1 MAYQK
6 TPSHLWKKSTGL
18 YHFKLGIPAPLQKHY
33 PSDTPGKFKTHIVES
48 LHTHNRGEALKLKEP
63 LLVKYREEFKR
74 LSSGVTTKAINPAQA
89 RVPVLRAAM
98 AEVLGSPDQY
108 GHEDDVTA
116 LVLYDAMEQVS
127 KDIEKQE
134 GRGAADLA
142 MRKMANPGRATLKE
156 ALALFTAQSENK
168 AQTVDTYEKAMR
180 ELLAFLKVDD
190 CFPEDVT
197 DAKAVAYVDMLN
209 AGPLSRSV
217 KVKRISGVHQVWLH
231 MRRRG
236 WPTSP
241 WSDHKLT
248 EPAKKRAQAPA
259 PDASGAPGTNDDEN
273 EDVRPFT
280 EAEAIKIFALPA
292 PSDKRKRT
300 YTRPLFRELYA
311 LGFITGMRLN
321 EIVSLRPMDIS
332 TLGDGWRVVSIP
344 KEVAKKKAS
353 IRRIPVCHPVAVAIL
368 DARLANQDN
377 VKGRLYS
384 ECTPGGPDKKPSWQV
399 SKAMSIERLS
409 PERLGFTSEVNF
421 HSTRRSFATLLENQ
435 SSSESVAQ
443 SRYIGH
449 AVGTMM
455 HDTYSGGAGIEKLK
469 SVVAGLRY
477 SEGLEEAL
485 KLAAPVASKDA
496 QSAP

>member
-63 LLVKYREEFKR
+63 LLVKYRGEFKR

-89 RVPVLRAAM
+89 RVPMLRAAM
-98 AEVLGSPDQY
+98 AEVLSTDTDHAG
-108 GHEDDVTA
+108 EDDVTM
-116 LVLYDAMEQVS
+116 LVLHDAMEQAAR
-127 KDIEKQE
+127 DIDKEE
-134 GRGAADLA
+134 GREAADLA
-142 MRKMANPGRATLKE
+142 LRKMANPGRATLRE
-156 ALALFTAQSENK
+156 ALKQFMAQSENK
-168 AQTVDTYEKAMR
+168 AQTVNTYDKAMR

-190 CFPEDVT
+190 CLPEDVT

-209 AGPLSRSV
+209 AGPLSKSV
-217 KVKRISGVHQVWLH
+217 KVKRIGGVHQVWLN

-236 WPTSP
+236 WPISP

-248 EPAKKRAQAPA
+248 EPAKKRSKALDADA
-259 PDASGAPGTNDDEN
+259 SREPDADSEEG

-280 EAEAIKIFALPA
+280 DAEAIKIFTLPA
-292 PSDKRKRT
+292 PSDKRRRT

-321 EIVSLRPMDIS
+321 EIVSLRPIDI
-332 TLGDGWRVVSIP
+332 TVLEEGWRVVNIP

-353 IRRIPVCHPVAVAIL
+353 IRKIPVCHPVAVAII
-368 DARLANQDN
+368 DARLEKQADS
-377 VKGRLYS
+377 KGRLYS
-384 ECTPGGPDKKPSWQV
+384 ECAPGGPDEKPSWHV

-409 PERLGFTSEVNF
+409 PSRLGFGSEVNF
-421 HSTRRSFATLLENQ
+421 HSTRRSFATLMEN
-435 SSSESVAQ
+435 SLVADVIGQ
-443 SRYIGH
+443 QRYLGH
-449 AVGTMM
+449 AIPTQM
-455 HDTYSGGAGIEKLK
+455 HGVYSGGSGVEKLK
-469 SVVAGLRY
+469 MVVSGLRY
-477 SEGLEEAL
+477 PGDLEEAF
-485 KLAAPVASKDA
+485 KLALPLALDA
-496 QSAP
+496 G